1 MNTSKCYRPALPEM
15 RVMILN
21 RLRSRKRVDSDPC
34 IITIYGEPAS
44 KANSRRLVSIGG
56 KPRFIKSKKALLYGK
71 AFDKQCPIRKEMF
84 NKKQDLAVAMKIFYK
99 TRRPDLDESLILDL
113 LQGRMYENDRSVK
126 SKSIEW
132 GLDKNN
138 PRSVIV
144 ISSLDNKD
152 LVRTTLLEILE
163 EGEDGACKKM

>member
-1 MNTSKCYRPALPEM
+1 
-15 RVMILN
+15 MILD
-21 RLRSRKRVDSDPC
+21 RLRKRKSIDNDPC
-34 IITIYGEPAS
+34 IITIHGEPAS

-56 KPRFIKSKKALLYGK
+56 KTRFIKSKKALLYGRD
-71 AFDKQCPIRKEMF
+71 FDKQCPIRKEPF
-84 NKKQDLAVAMKIFYK
+84 GKKEDLAVAMKIFYK

-113 LQGRMYENDRSVK
+113 LQGRVYENDRSIK
-126 SKSIEW
+126 SKFIEH
-132 GLDKNN
+132 GLDKEH

-163 EGEDGACKKM
+163 REEE